1 MENGEW
7 KMQLLSCSLNGC
19 FLRISLLMQQVKDEQ
34 LTRGMGLLQSTA
46 ANMLEMIG
54 IGPFITIPIILGA
67 LGGPQAMLGWVF
79 GLVIAVC
86 DGLIWAELGAALPG
100 SGGSYHYL
108 SQAFGPRKLGRLMSF
123 LFIWQTVCT
132 APLSLAGGAVGFS
145 NYTKYLWAT
154 MTPWQGKLLAAGVC
168 LLVTALLYR
177 DIRSVGKLS
186 VVLWVVVLFTVAWVL
201 FAGVTNFNAQ
211 RAFDFPPDAFKL
223 SAGFFAGLGTATL
236 NAIYD
241 YGGYNNVCFFG
252 GEVKNPHWT
261 IPRVVLLSI
270 AAVAVMY
277 LVMTV
282 TIIGVVPWREA
293 IAPDTLANKAIV
305 AAFIE
310 RLYGSSAATVMTL
323 LILWT
328 TAASLF
334 AVMLGY
340 SRVPYAA
347 AADGRFFAP
356 FARLH
361 PRGNFPY
368 VSVLFLGIAS
378 ALCCWFELPTLI
390 TALIVIQIIAR
401 DIAQIAAVS
410 LIRHTRPDI
419 ALPFRMWLYPLPS
432 VLALVGWIYI
442 LSTNGWR
449 MFGLGIG
456 LLLVGIAAYLWQAAR
471 QREWP
476 FETM

>member
-1 MENGEW
+1 MNNSAP
-7 KMQLLSCSLNGC
+7 QP
-19 FLRISLLMQQVKDEQ
+19 Q
-34 LTRGMGLLQSTA
+34 LTRGMGLLQATA

-54 IGPFITIPIILGA
+54 IGPFITIPLILGA
-67 LGGPQAMLGWVF
+67 MGGPQAMIGWVL
-79 GLVIAVC
+79 GLLIAVC
-86 DGLIWAELGAALPG
+86 DGLVWAELGAALPG

-108 SQAFGPRKLGRLMSF
+108 TQAYGPNKMGRLISF

-132 APLSLAGGAVGFS
+132 APLSIAGGAVGFS
-145 NYTKYLWAT
+145 NYTRYLWDE
-154 MTPWQGKLLAAGVC
+154 MTPLQGKLLAALVC
-168 LLVTALLYR
+168 LIVTALLYR
-177 DIRSVGKLS
+177 DITSIGRLSVGLWI
-186 VVLWVVVLFTVAWVL
+186 VVLLTVAWVL
-201 FAGVTNFNAQ
+201 FAGVTNFNPQ

-223 SAGFFAGLGTATL
+223 SLGFFAGLGTATL

-252 GEVKNPHWT
+252 GEVKNPGWT
-261 IPRVVLLSI
+261 IPRTVLLSI

-277 LVMTV
+277 MVMTV

-293 IAPDTLANKAIV
+293 VTEGTLANQAIV
-305 AAFIE
+305 ADFIQ
-310 RLYGSSAATVMTL
+310 RLYGNKAATVMAL

-347 AADGRFFAP
+347 AADGRFFQP

-361 PRGNFPY
+361 PTKNFPY
-368 VSVLFLGIAS
+368 ISVLFIGLAS

-401 DIAQIAAVS
+401 DMAQVFAVT
-410 LIRHTRPDI
+410 LIRRKRPDI
-419 ALPFRMWLYPLPS
+419 KLPFRMWLYPLPS
-432 VLALVGWIYI
+432 VLAFAGWVYI
-442 LSTNGWR
+442 LSTNGVK
-449 MFGLGIG
+449 MFALGIG
-456 LLLVGIAAYLWQAAR
+456 LLSAGVAAYLWQAR
-471 QREWP
+471 LKREWP
-476 FETM
+476 FDYRH